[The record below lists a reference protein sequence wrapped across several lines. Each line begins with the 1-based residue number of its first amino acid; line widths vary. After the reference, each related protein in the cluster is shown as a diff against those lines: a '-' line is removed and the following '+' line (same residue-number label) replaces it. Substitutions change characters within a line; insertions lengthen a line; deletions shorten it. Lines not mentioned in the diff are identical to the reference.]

1 MAFPTSATFWL
12 EGLTASSVILVA
24 VITGLISFYK
34 SRKLNA
40 KLLSYLGLTIFFIGL
55 LYLGPFTDFM
65 SVLIT
70 DINIE
75 VPPFTIGIY
84 GLLSYMWIGPAIVLA
99 MYIGGEL
106 LTPKR
111 KWIIVIVFAAIGV
124 IFEYFLWFYTL
135 ETFNFDLPSPGN
147 EVIDSSFVTTFPT
160 FLLMAL
166 FIISVL
172 VFNGIGF
179 LIKGI
184 KSTGVLRRKFIL
196 LGLGFIVFTV
206 TGAGD
211 SLVNPNIA
219 LVIVRL
225 GMISSIIL
233 MYYGLKT

>member
-1 MAFPTSATFWL
+1 
-12 EGLTASSVILVA
+12 
-24 VITGLISFYK
+24 
-34 SRKLNA
+34 
-40 KLLSYLGLTIFFIGL
+40 
-55 LYLGPFTDFM
+55 M